1 MSKKARVYN
10 AEKTPAMFHAS
21 DAFVRGLMGPVGS
34 GKSVACCMEILSRA
48 IRQRPNPSNIRKSR
62 WAVVR
67 NTYGELK
74 TTTIKTWQAWVPNSV
89 CPIVY
94 DSPIRGAMTQK
105 LDDGTTMQLEILFIA
120 LDRPDQVKKLLSLEL
135 TGGWINECR
144 EVSKAILD
152 GLTSRVG
159 RYPDIND
166 GGASWNGVIMDTN
179 PMDEDHWYYRL
190 AEEETPINWEF
201 FRQPPALF
209 QTQNGYRGN
218 PSAENISN
226 LSKGYDY
233 YLDMIAGKNREWIK
247 VYVEGKYGS
256 VLDGKVVY
264 PEYNDDLHSVEDIYQ
279 LQNLPIVIGFD
290 FGLTPACVFVQFT
303 PRGGIN
309 VLDELVSTEMG
320 IKQFMRDVVMPHI
333 NMHYKPFFDDG
344 SIYVVGDPAG
354 AQRSQADS
362 EITCIETINSFGF
375 KADTAPSNSFLRRRE
390 TVASFLIR
398 LSDGIPLF
406 KLSRKC
412 RQLRKGFL
420 GGYKFIRMPVAGDE
434 RFKEYPDKN
443 QYSHVHD
450 ALQYAA
456 MYAGEREL
464 KYRKFSDTEID
475 DDKIP
480 TIYSM

>member
-1 MSKKARVYN
+1 MDKARVYN
-10 AEKTPAMFHAS
+10 AEPTPAEFHAS

-34 GKSVACCMEILSRA
+34 GKSVACCMEIISRA
-48 IRQRPNPSNIRKSR
+48 IRQRPNSAGVRKSR
-62 WAVVR
+62 WAAVR

-74 TTTIKTWQAWVPNSV
+74 TTTIKTWQAWIADSA

-94 DSPIRGAMTQK
+94 DSPIRGVFSQK
-105 LDDGTTMQLEILFIA
+105 LADGTSIHLEILFIA
-120 LDRPDQVKKLLSLEL
+120 LDRPEHVKKLLSLEL

-144 EVSKAILD
+144 EVPKAILD

-166 GGASWNGVIMDTN
+166 GGASWSGVIMDTN
-179 PMDEDHWYYRL
+179 PPDDDHWYYRV
-190 AEEETPINWEF
+190 AEEETPQDWKF
-201 FRQPPALF
+201 FRQPPALLL
-209 QTQNGYRGN
+209 TTNGYIPN
-218 PSAENISN
+218 PKAENICN
-226 LSKGYDY
+226 LSKGFNY
-233 YLDMIAGKNREWIK
+233 YLDMVPGKTGEWIK
-247 VYVEGKYGS
+247 VYVQGQYGS
-256 VLDGKVVY
+256 VMEGKVVY
-264 PEYNDDLHSVEDIYQ
+264 PEYNDDLHSLEDIPQ
-279 LQNLPIVIGFD
+279 LQKLPLVIGFD

-309 VLDELVSTEMG
+309 ILDELVSAEMG

-333 NMHYKPFFDDG
+333 NLHYKHFFDEG

-375 KADTAPSNSFLRRRE
+375 KAETASSNSFLRRRE

-398 LSDGIPLF
+398 LSDGVPLF
-406 KLSRKC
+406 RLSRKC
-412 RQLRKGFL
+412 KQLRKGFL
-420 GGYKFIRMPVAGDE
+420 GGYKFIRVKVAGDE
-434 RFKEYPDKN
+434 RYKEQPDKN
-443 QYSHVHD
+443 QYSHIHD

-464 KYRKFSDTEID
+464 ECGKFLKGKVDEQQ
-475 DDKIP
+475 IP
-480 TIYSM
+480 TIYGM